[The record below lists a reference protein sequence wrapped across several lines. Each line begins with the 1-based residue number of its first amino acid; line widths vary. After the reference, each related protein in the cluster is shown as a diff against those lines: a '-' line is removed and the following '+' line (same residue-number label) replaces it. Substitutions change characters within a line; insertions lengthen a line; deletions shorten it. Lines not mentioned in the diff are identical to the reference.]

1 MNNLIITYVGAVLL
15 ATGLAIWIGYSIARF
30 KGKATGL
37 GDTAELVVA
46 GMIGLGLGILITS
59 WLGG

>member
-1 MNNLIITYVGAVLL
+1 MTTLVTLL
-15 ATGLAIWIGYSIARF
+15 GGLLLFVGLAIWLGFFIGRF
-30 KGKATGL
+30 KGHAMGM
-37 GDTAELVVA
+37 GDTAEVIVA